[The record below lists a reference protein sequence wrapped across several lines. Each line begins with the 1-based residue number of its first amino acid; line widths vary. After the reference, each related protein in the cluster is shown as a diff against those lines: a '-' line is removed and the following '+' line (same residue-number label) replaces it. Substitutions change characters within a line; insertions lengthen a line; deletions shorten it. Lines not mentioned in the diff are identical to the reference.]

1 MGGNKDNETINVSF
15 KDDRILLLDTFFHI
29 LIFHGKTIAEWRKA
43 GYQDQEEYANLKQL
57 LEEPKQEAAE
67 LLVDRFPLPRF
78 IDTEEGGSQA
88 RFLYSKLNPSTTYN
102 NQSAIGANGAVVLTD
117 DVSLQV
123 FMSHLQKLVVS
134 GST

>member
-1 MGGNKDNETINVSF
+1 M
-15 KDDRILLLDTFFHI
+15 
-29 LIFHGKTIAEWRKA
+29 IFHGKTIAEWRKA
-43 GYQDQEEYANLKQL
+43 GYQNNPDYANFKQL
-57 LEEPKQEAAE
+57 LDEPKQEAAE
-67 LLVDRFPLPRF
+67 LLVDRYPLPRF

-102 NQSAIGANGAVVLTD
+102 NQTFTGSNGAVVLTD

-134 GST
+134 GSN

>member
-1 MGGNKDNETINVSF
+1 
-15 KDDRILLLDTFFHI
+15 
-29 LIFHGKTIAEWRKA
+29 
-43 GYQDQEEYANLKQL
+43 
-57 LEEPKQEAAE
+57 

-88 RFLYSKLNPSTTYN
+88 RFLYSKLNPSTSYN
-102 NQSAIGANGAVVLTD
+102 SQEVSRGAVVLTD

-134 GST
+134 GSN